1 MSEYRRDV
9 TLSYRSGYYKDGSGN
24 NRPFVPYQEV
34 NYNVDIE
41 NRSLTELF
49 NHFSKFLM
57 SIGATEE
64 EIVRGACDI
73 VFLGGRDS
81 SVTQMIRE
89 IGNFTPNNEVQD
101 HIDTQVNI
109 QLSTYMEIDR
119 NNDRDT
125 WESKYWNLQTEF
137 QEKIMEMKAKISR
150 LENPDNKQY
159 TEEELNHMEWHAQKN
174 GGTVYVSENN
184 SETDT
189 DDENT
194 HHIEKSD
201 ELELD
206 INEDFKPFELY

>member
-49 NHFSKFLM
+49 NHFSRFLM

-184 SETDT
+184 
-189 DDENT
+189 
-194 HHIEKSD
+194 
-201 ELELD
+201 
-206 INEDFKPFELY
+206 

>member
-1 MSEYRRDV
+1 MSEYRKDV

-41 NRSLTELF
+41 NRSLIELF
-49 NHFSKFLM
+49 NHFSRFLM

-73 VFLGGRDS
+73 VFLGERNS

-119 NNDRDT
+119 NNDKDA

-159 TEEELNHMEWHAQKN
+159 TEEELNHMEWHAQQN

>member
-49 NHFSKFLM
+49 NHFSRFLM